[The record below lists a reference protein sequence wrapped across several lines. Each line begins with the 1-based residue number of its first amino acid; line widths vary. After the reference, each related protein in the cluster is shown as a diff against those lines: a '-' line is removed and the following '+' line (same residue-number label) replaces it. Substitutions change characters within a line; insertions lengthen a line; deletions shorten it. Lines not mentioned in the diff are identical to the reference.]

1 MLAPGSLPKNQS
13 RSEFVGV
20 EHDGG
25 RSLPCWASRLPVP
38 SPDPAHH
45 RRERLSTRC
54 DHPVS
59 LKRFDTASDR
69 ELVRRA
75 RQGEEAAFG
84 ALVERYGRAAYA
96 VAFSVTGRH
105 EDAED
110 AAQESFLVA
119 LERLEECR
127 DPDRFA
133 GWLMT
138 IVRNRSRN
146 LIRRESL
153 RATEAVPAGASSS
166 DPMPDRSAETTELR
180 DKLDEALSELSEVQ
194 RQVVLLHDME
204 GWKHREIAGLL
215 GLPSGTI
222 RSHLH
227 FARKALR
234 ESLGDSLTAHS
245 RRGGRN
251 EP

>member
-1 MLAPGSLPKNQS
+1 
-13 RSEFVGV
+13 
-20 EHDGG
+20 
-25 RSLPCWASRLPVP
+25 
-38 SPDPAHH
+38 
-45 RRERLSTRC
+45 
-54 DHPVS
+54 
-59 LKRFDTASDR
+59 LKRSDTASDG

-75 RQGEEAAFG
+75 RRGDDAAFG
-84 ALVERYGRAAYA
+84 TLVERYERAAYA
-96 VAFSVTGRH
+96 VAFSVSGRR

-127 DPDRFA
+127 DPERFA

-146 LIRRESL
+146 LVRRESL
-153 RATEAVPAGASSS
+153 RAMDEVPVAARSSG
-166 DPMPDRSAETTELR
+166 PTPERSTETTELR
-180 DKLDEALSELSEVQ
+180 ERLDEALNELSDVQ

-234 ESLGDSLTAHS
+234 EFLGDSLAAYS
-245 RRGGRN
+245 NKGRS
-251 EP
+251 E

>member
-1 MLAPGSLPKNQS
+1 MSFK
-13 RSEFVGV
+13 RS
-20 EHDGG
+20 
-25 RSLPCWASRLPVP
+25 
-38 SPDPAHH
+38 
-45 RRERLSTRC
+45 
-54 DHPVS
+54 
-59 LKRFDTASDR
+59 DTASDGA
-69 ELVRRA
+69 LVRRA
-75 RQGEEAAFG
+75 RQGDEAAFG
-84 ALVERYGRAAYA
+84 GLVERYQRAAYA
-96 VAFSVTGRH
+96 VALSVTGRH

-119 LERLEECR
+119 LQRLEECR
-127 DPDRFA
+127 EPDRFA

-146 LIRRESL
+146 LVRRESV
-153 RATEAVPAGASSS
+153 RASDQVPAGASSS
-166 DPMPDRSAETTELR
+166 GPTPERSAETTELR
-180 DKLDEALSELSEVQ
+180 ERLDEALGRLSDIQ

-215 GLPSGTI
+215 GLPSGTV

-234 ESLGDSLTAHS
+234 ESLGDSLTARS
-245 RRGGRN
+245 NRGGRN

>member
-1 MLAPGSLPKNQS
+1 MRNSS
-13 RSEFVGV
+13 
-20 EHDGG
+20 
-25 RSLPCWASRLPVP
+25 
-38 SPDPAHH
+38 
-45 RRERLSTRC
+45 STRC

-59 LKRFDTASDR
+59 LKRSDTVSDG

-75 RQGEEAAFG
+75 RRGEEAAFG
-84 ALVERYGRAAYA
+84 ALVGRYQRAAYA

-127 DPDRFA
+127 DPERFA
-133 GWLMT
+133 GWMMT

-146 LIRRESL
+146 LVRRESL
-153 RATEAVPAGASSS
+153 RATDQVPAAASSGE
-166 DPMPDRSAETTELR
+166 PTPERSAETTELR
-180 DKLDEALSELSEVQ
+180 ERLDEALEELTDIQ
-194 RQVVLLHDME
+194 RQVVMLHDME

-215 GLPSGTI
+215 GLPSGTV

-227 FARKALR
+227 FARRALR
-234 ESLGDSLTAHS
+234 ESLGDALAERSNK
-245 RRGGRN
+245 GGRD